1 MLLISSFLV
10 NLDFCVLKEKK
21 STRFFSLF
29 SNHVTSNSCL
39 FSPNRLPDQWHSDR
53 EPLLDRCQEA
63 DRKVKGQAKNG
74 GSAGRQGD
82 PAEHPWPRW
91 QHSLSQRLRQRRWGC
106 VCSWACV
113 RMYYFW
119 SQSAATEQR
128 LSFDQTFQISILWR
142 PIIPIDR
149 MTDIVAAGPAL
160 QTDGRSPRTTPDT
173 RPHRSATAGKDSPS
187 TYVVETMQ
195 LEPHVKLFSFS
206 THFGFSSTDC

>member
-1 MLLISSFLV
+1 MSRLIAASFLPTV
-10 NLDFCVLKEKK
+10 FQINGTVTENLSLIDAKKLIERSKGKLKMVVQRDDRA
-21 STRFFSLF
+21 TLL
-29 SNHVTSNSCL
+29 NI
-39 FSPNRLPDQWHSDR
+39 PDLDDSIPSANASDR
-53 EPLLDRCQEA
+53 DGEG
-63 DRKVKGQAKNG
+63 V
-74 GSAGRQGD
+74 
-82 PAEHPWPRW
+82 
-91 QHSLSQRLRQRRWGC
+91 
-106 VCSWACV
+106 CV
-113 RMYYFW
+113 RGRACACII

-160 QTDGRSPRTTPDT
+160 RTDGRSPRTTPDT

-195 LEPHVKLFSFS
+195 LEPHVKLFYFS